1 MLITSWTQWLHDAN
15 TSALVLMLGV
25 LATAAV
31 VIVAIASMAWRRT
44 RESDNRTALASLMLQ
59 RGMSAEE
66 VERVLRAC
74 NLAAEE
80 AADQDPEAFLIALM
94 KESEYTTQ
102 DVERVLD
109 AARVD
114 GRIDAATVKVVEGLV
129 QQGVEGD
136 EIETLLDARRPRP
149 PRAVRAG

>member
-1 MLITSWTQWLHDAN
+1 MLITTWFEWLQDTN
-15 TSALVLMLGV
+15 TSALVLMLSV
-25 LATAAV
+25 LGAASV
-31 VIVAIASMAWRRT
+31 AMVAIVASAWRRG
-44 RESDNRTALASLMLQ
+44 RESDNRTALASMMLQ

-66 VERVLRAC
+66 VERVVRAC
-74 NLAAEE
+74 QLTADEQAEC
-80 AADQDPEAFLIALM
+80 DPEAQLISLM
-94 KESEYTTQ
+94 KESDYTTE

-109 AARVD
+109 AARYD

-129 QQGVEGD
+129 EQGVEGA

>member
-1 MLITSWTQWLHDAN
+1 MLMTSWTQWLQDAN

-31 VIVAIASMAWRRT
+31 VIVTFALMAWRRT

-74 NLAAEE
+74 NLAADHPE
-80 AADQDPEAFLIALM
+80 QTDPEAFLISLM
-94 KESEYTTQ
+94 KESEYSTE

-109 AARVD
+109 AARTN
-114 GRIDAATVKVVEGLV
+114 GQIDAATVKVIEGLV
-129 QQGVEGD
+129 EQGVEGD